1 MNYTPPAFGGPS
13 TPRMNHINKRS
24 IDTIGYDFIPAPW
37 LPEGKDE
44 NHLRNRQHVK
54 ARTHRHLKAFEIE
67 ALVRNNNTSDDWNQI
82 LVSDAFNPEL
92 VRNCKFYG
100 LVRIGKLEPYYLEFH
115 NLRVP
120 VGLYNSKIISSD
132 LGDNVVIDNVNYL
145 SHYIIGDE
153 VIIVNVNELATTST
167 AKFGNGIIKD
177 GESENVRIWMEVC
190 NENGG
195 RSILPFDGMLP
206 GDAFLWA
213 KFRED
218 LALMEAF
225 RKFTERMAD
234 HQRGYYGMIG
244 DRTVVKNCKIIK
256 DVRIGSDAYLKGA
269 NKIKNVTVNSSP
281 EAMTQV
287 GEGCELVN
295 GIIGYGCRV
304 FYGVKAVRFF
314 MASHSQLKYGA
325 RLINAYLG
333 NNATISCCEVLNAL
347 IYPFHEQ
354 HHNNSFLCAALVMG
368 QSNMAAGATIGS
380 NHNSRANDGELV
392 AGRGF
397 WPGLCVSLKHNS
409 MFASFCI
416 MAKGDYESEI
426 RNPFPFSLIS
436 QDLSKDRLQIMPAY
450 WFMYNLYGLCR
461 NEWKYRKRDQ
471 RTERIQHIETAFLA
485 PDSVNE
491 MMDALELL
499 AEWTGRAY
507 LSHTDPSV
515 MHDREDALKAG
526 KSLLHA
532 GDPLV
537 DGLEV
542 RAEGIENSTRKV
554 VLLKVRQAYA
564 MYIRMLRLYGI
575 EGLLDHLQTQVA
587 ATGIINESIPM
598 VAIRERWM
606 NVGGQLIP
614 KSELDRMRQDVVGD
628 KYKCWEDIHAFY
640 RGQSE
645 LYRSQRNTHA
655 IANLRE
661 LGALTEGALTPEDL
675 RTLAD
680 EAVETKRWIMQGILE
695 SRQKDYANPFRQMV
709 YETEAEMEQV
719 LGRIDDNS
727 FIQEQQAALSQ
738 FETET
743 RELINKICP

>member
-1 MNYTPPAFGGPS
+1 MNQIRKSPIQS
-13 TPRMNHINKRS
+13 
-24 IDTIGYDFIPAPW
+24 IGYGFIPDQF
-37 LPEGKDE
+37 LPKGKDE
-44 NHLRNRQHVK
+44 YHLRNRQNG
-54 ARTHRHLKAFEIE
+54 TTTEHRRLKAFEIE
-67 ALVRNNNTSDDWNQI
+67 ALVRNNNTSDDWNRI
-82 LVSDAFNPEL
+82 LVSESFNPDL
-92 VRNCKFYG
+92 VRNCKFFG
-100 LVRIGKLEPYYLEFH
+100 LVRIGRLEPWYLEYH

-120 VGLYNSKIISSD
+120 VGLYNSTIISCD

-145 SHYIIGDE
+145 SHYIIGDD

-177 GESENVRIWMEVC
+177 GESESVRIRMEVC

-206 GDAFLWA
+206 GDAFLWS
-213 KFRED
+213 KYRD
-218 LALMEAF
+218 DVQLMEAF
-225 RKFTERMAD
+225 ERFTERTTD
-234 HQRGYYGMIG
+234 RQRGYYGIIG

-269 NKIKNVTVNSSP
+269 NKIKNVTINSAP

-295 GIIGYGCRV
+295 GVVGYGCRV
-304 FYGVKAVRFF
+304 FYGVKAVRFV

-409 MFASFCI
+409 MFASFSI
-416 MAKGDYESEI
+416 LAKGDYESEI

-436 QDLSKDRLQIMPAY
+436 QDLSRDRLQVMPAY

-461 NEWKYRKRDQ
+461 NEWKYKKRDQ
-471 RTERIQHIETAFLA
+471 RTERIQHIETAYLA

-491 MMDALELL
+491 IMEALTLL
-499 AEWTGRAY
+499 AEYTGRAHIG
-507 LSHTDPSV
+507 HTNPEG
-515 MHDREDALKAG
+515 MHDREYAIAVGKALLDACDI
-526 KSLLHA
+526 SI
-532 GDPLV
+532 DPLEVTV
-537 DGLEV
+537 DT
-542 RAEGIENSTRKV
+542 IEHSSRKV

-564 MYIRMLRLYGI
+564 MYLRMLRLYGI
-575 EGLLDHLQTQVA
+575 EGLMNQLQSLEPNDISGVIKA
-587 ATGIINESIPM
+587 IPFS
-598 VAIRERWM
+598 ARRERWT

-614 KSELDRMRQDVVGD
+614 TSEVNKLRADIG
-628 KYKCWEDIHAFY
+628 KYKGWNDIHQFY
-640 RGQSE
+640 RRQSDN
-645 LYRSQRNTHA
+645 YQRQRNTHA
-655 IANLRE
+655 IACLLE
-661 LGALTEGALTPEDL
+661 LGVIDKKTFDVVRL
-675 RTLAD
+675 RSLAD
-680 EAVETKRWIMQGILE
+680 EALETKRWIMQGILD
-695 SRQKDYANPFRQMV
+695 SRQKDYENPFRQMV
-709 YETEAEMEQV
+709 YDTEAEMEQV
-719 LGRIDDNS
+719 LGRIDDNA
-727 FIQEQQAALSQ
+727 FIQEQQEALMT
-738 FETET
+738 FTEGISSLLS
-743 RELINKICP
+743 RLGA

>member
-1 MNYTPPAFGGPS
+1 MNQIRKSPIQS
-13 TPRMNHINKRS
+13 
-24 IDTIGYDFIPAPW
+24 IGYGFIPDQF
-37 LPEGKDE
+37 LPKGKDE
-44 NHLRNRQHVK
+44 YHLRNRQNG
-54 ARTHRHLKAFEIE
+54 TTTEHRRLKAFEIE
-67 ALVRNNNTSDDWNQI
+67 ALVRNNNTSDDWNRI
-82 LVSDAFNPEL
+82 LVSESFNPDL
-92 VRNCKFYG
+92 VRNCKFFG
-100 LVRIGKLEPYYLEFH
+100 LVRIGRLEPWYLEYH

-120 VGLYNSKIISSD
+120 VGLYNSTIISCD

-145 SHYIIGDE
+145 SHYIIGDD

-177 GESENVRIWMEVC
+177 GESESVRIRMEVC

-206 GDAFLWA
+206 GDAFLWS
-213 KFRED
+213 KYRD
-218 LALMEAF
+218 DVQLMEAF
-225 RKFTERMAD
+225 ERFTERTTD
-234 HQRGYYGMIG
+234 RQRGYYGIIG

-269 NKIKNVTVNSSP
+269 NKIKNVTINSAP

-295 GIIGYGCRV
+295 GVVGYGCRV
-304 FYGVKAVRFF
+304 FYGVKAVRFV

-409 MFASFCI
+409 MFASFSI
-416 MAKGDYESEI
+416 LAKGDYESEI

-436 QDLSKDRLQIMPAY
+436 QDLSRDRLQVMPAY

-461 NEWKYRKRDQ
+461 NEWKYKKRDQ
-471 RTERIQHIETAFLA
+471 RTERIQHIETAYLA

-491 MMDALELL
+491 IMEALTLL
-499 AEWTGRAY
+499 AEYTGRA
-507 LSHTDPSV
+507 HIGQTNPEG
-515 MHDREDALKAG
+515 MHDREHAITVGKALLDACDI
-526 KSLLHA
+526 SI
-532 GDPLV
+532 DT
-537 DGLEV
+537 LEV
-542 RAEGIENSTRKV
+542 TVDTIEHSSRKV
-554 VLLKVRQAYA
+554 LLLKVRQAYA
-564 MYIRMLRLYGI
+564 MYLRMLRLYGI
-575 EGLLDHLQTQVA
+575 EGLMNQLQSLEPNDISGVIKA
-587 ATGIINESIPM
+587 IPFS
-598 VAIRERWM
+598 ARRERWT

-614 KSELDRMRQDVVGD
+614 TSEVNKLRADIG
-628 KYKCWEDIHAFY
+628 KYKGWNDIHQFY
-640 RGQSE
+640 RRQSDN
-645 LYRSQRNTHA
+645 YQRQRNTHA
-655 IANLRE
+655 IACLLE
-661 LGALTEGALTPEDL
+661 LGVIDKKTFDVVRL
-675 RTLAD
+675 RSLAD
-680 EAVETKRWIMQGILE
+680 EALETKRWIMQGILD
-695 SRQKDYANPFRQMV
+695 SRQKDYENPFRQMV
-709 YETEAEMEQV
+709 YDTEAEMEQV
-719 LGRIDDNS
+719 LGRIDDNA
-727 FIQEQQAALSQ
+727 FIQEQQEALMT
-738 FETET
+738 FTEGISSLLS
-743 RELINKICP
+743 RLGA